1 MMPEVRINP
10 LSQTFGLIL
19 CRFHQGYIPAR
30 AFSLKFGRVTALIVP
45 GRVSPSCRFVGELSI
60 TAMVIPDTIPLFRS
74 ANAEFLPQDT
84 TSRTRRP
91 IWMIC
96 CVGALGG

>member
-60 TAMVIPDTIPLFRS
+60 TAMVIPEPSRS
-74 ANAEFLPQDT
+74 SVQQMLSFSPRIRHLEPDGL
-84 TSRTRRP
+84 S
-91 IWMIC
+91 
-96 CVGALGG
+96 G

>member
-1 MMPEVRINP
+1 MMPEVRNNP

-30 AFSLKFGRVTALIVP
+30 AFSLKFGRVTALIVS

-60 TAMVIPDTIPLFRS
+60 TAMVIPAPSRS
-74 ANAEFLPQDT
+74 SVQQMLSFSPRIRHLEPDGL
-84 TSRTRRP
+84 S
-91 IWMIC
+91 
-96 CVGALGG
+96 G